1 MSMDGARNILTGW
14 HTSMTNQQIEL
25 GANDQPR
32 TNPTSVI
39 RQMAVSRDDL
49 PLHCPTREMSLWNA
63 HPRVFLP
70 IEETGHARCPYCGT
84 EYTLQN

>member
-1 MSMDGARNILTGW
+1 MAVARNILTGW
-14 HTSMTNQQIEL
+14 HISMNNQQIEMET
-25 GANDQPR
+25 NDRPR
-32 TNPTSVI
+32 TNPTSVT
-39 RQMAVSRDDL
+39 RQMAVSRNDL

-84 EYTLQN
+84 EFTLQP

>member
-1 MSMDGARNILTGW
+1 MAGARNILTGW
-14 HTSMTNQQIEL
+14 HTSMNNSQTAM
-25 GANDQPR
+25 GTTDRPR
-32 TNPTSVI
+32 VNPTSVT
-39 RQMAVSRDDL
+39 RQVTVTRVDL

-84 EYTLQN
+84 EFTLQR